1 MAWYNRSGE
10 TFFKVSFDR
19 GNGWDKY
26 QQDFYGPGHFVA
38 NEQGNLY
45 CLEDQ
50 PHGDPVREL
59 RHSLDYG
66 VTWEKPVS
74 WGLKSYLSDV
84 QPPTNLQVASDNNGR
99 FHCVWNI
106 ETDLGDNNDYTLMTN
121 SFDLPLPGG
130 NN

>member
-19 GNGWDKY
+19 GNPWEKY
-26 QQDFYGPGHFVA
+26 QQDFYGPGRFVA

-45 CLEDQ
+45 CLED
-50 PHGDPVREL
+50 
-59 RHSLDYG
+59 
-66 VTWEKPVS
+66 
-74 WGLKSYLSDV
+74 

-106 ETDLGDNNDYTLMTN
+106 ETDFGDNWDHTLMTD